1 MFRRVPGPEV
11 FVRPAVAAERKA
23 ELNQKLQDMGKPPI
37 P

>member
-1 MFRRVPGPEV
+1 MLFDFY
-11 FVRPAVAAERKA
+11 FVQPAEAAERKS